1 VVFLAFAQ
9 DILSTPALLVG
20 FMALLGLLLQRAS
33 VSDCIKGTFKTI
45 LGFVVIGGGAGI
57 LVSSLLPFGEI
68 FQIAF
73 NVRGVVPNNEAI
85 VSLALLEYGQVT
97 ALIMVFGMV
106 ANLLIARFTPLKY
119 IFLTGHHTLY
129 MACLIGVVLISAGF
143 NMTMSVVIGSV
154 VLGLTMVIFPAI
166 SQRTMREVTKSNDVA
181 MGHFSSL
188 GYALSGEIG
197 ALVGKG
203 SKSTEELNFPK
214 GLTFLRDSSLSI
226 MLTMLVVWLVVAGV
240 AGQRVIN
247 DFSDGQNWVVYALMM
262 SVTFAAGVF
271 VVLAGVRLV
280 LNEIVPAFKGI
291 SEKLVPGAKPAL
303 DCPVAFT
310 FAPNAVIIGFF
321 SSFTGG
327 IIGMLVLAVIPGAP
341 VILPGVI
348 PHFFCGA
355 TAGVF
360 GNARGGLRGTMIGG
374 AVNGL
379 LLQFAPV
386 FLLPVLGG
394 LGYAETTF
402 SDLDFIAAGI
412 GIGSLARI
420 GTVAVI
426 VGVLVVLAGLVIGNF
441 IPAKAKKE
449 AKETE
454 KSDD

>member
-1 VVFLAFAQ
+1 MAFLLILQ

-20 FMALLGLLLQRAS
+20 LMALLGLLLQRAS
-33 VSDCIKGTFKTI
+33 ASDCVKGTLKTV

-57 LVSSLLPFGEI
+57 LIGSLNPFGEI
-68 FQIAF
+68 FQRAF
-73 NVRGVVPNNEAI
+73 NVQGVVPNNEAI
-85 VSLALLEYGQVT
+85 VALALQQYGQVT
-97 ALIMVFGMV
+97 ALIMVFGMI
-106 ANLLIARFTPLKY
+106 ANLLIARYTPLKY

-129 MACLIGVVLISAGF
+129 MACMIGVILLTAGF
-143 NMTMSVVIGSV
+143 NMPMAVVLGSII
-154 VLGLTMVIFPAI
+154 LGLTMVIFPAI
-166 SQRTMREVTKSNDVA
+166 SQRTMREVTKSDDVG

-203 SKSTEELNFPK
+203 SKSTENIKFPK

-226 MLTMLVVWLVVAGV
+226 MLTMLAVWLLVACIAGPSVVSEYSG
-240 AGQRVIN
+240 G
-247 DFSDGQNWVVYALMM
+247 SSLVVYAVMQ

-321 SSFTGG
+321 SSFAGG
-327 IIGMLVLAVIPGAP
+327 IIGTIILAAIPGVP
-341 VILPGVI
+341 VIIPGVI

-360 GNARGGLRGTMIGG
+360 GNARGGVRGCICGSI
-374 AVNGL
+374 VNGL

-386 FLLPVLGG
+386 FLLPVLGS
-394 LGYAETTF
+394 LGFANTTF
-402 SDLDFIAAGI
+402 SDLDFIATGI
-412 GIGSLARI
+412 GAGGLANIGAAAVVVGTLAI
-420 GTVAVI
+420 LAALLIWNFTAINKKKNVI
-426 VGVLVVLAGLVIGNF
+426 
-441 IPAKAKKE
+441 E
-449 AKETE
+449 
-454 KSDD
+454 